1 MHKIRAGLKTA
12 AILTTFAFTSLAATH
27 ACAEVN
33 SIFPPGWDAKVRD
46 RLFMRLGYTSVFTK
60 TKSEEARDITGPVVT
75 ARQLRDAL
83 YECAQ
88 RGIDG
93 SCEIIAGGLVGSDFY
108 TDPVAFP
115 NPDPGTFFGV
125 TGLSGIGTP
134 AGIKAKAQRHVGTP
148 TVSVGYWLDDDH
160 TWLVEGFVLAAPLKI
175 KIYGD
180 GVRADGV
187 TPNTVNGKHLATTKL
202 LPPLVI
208 GSYNFG
214 DKADRVRP
222 YAGLG
227 VMYAVFFDGKPTEFF
242 NDYQGG
248 KTTLSTK
255 NTFGAGPFAGIQTAI
270 DDDWHLNLSLGRVN
284 LRTTSRLVTSNT
296 NITSNSAVL
305 RDFSATGDGP
315 ANFPGLV
322 DLGEGLDTRT
332 GIYTNPGFTTR
343 LMDIV
348 KQQRG
353 SDSLGTYVREQKM
366 KITNTIITLSVGR
379 SF

>member
-75 ARQLRDAL
+75 QYELRRAL
-83 YECAQ
+83 RAC
-88 RGIDG
+88 
-93 SCEIIAGGLVGSDFY
+93 GLDN
-108 TDPVAFP
+108 A
-115 NPDPGTFFGV
+115 NPDQDLCNFSVGPGLFGGNYDPSQALDTPAEPGSFFGN
-125 TGLSGIGTP
+125 TGLNGLGTP

-214 DKADRVRP
+214 DKTDRVRP

-305 RDFSATGDGP
+305 QDISATGQPGTD
-315 ANFPGLV
+315 FPSVLTLPEDV
-322 DLGEGLDTRT
+322 R
-332 GIYTNPGFTTR
+332 PGFTTR

-353 SDSLGTYVREQKM
+353 SESLGTYVREQKM
-366 KITNTIITLSVGR
+366 KITNTIITVSVGR